1 MPPSM
6 GLVADATPQDAYL
19 SDADRVEAALELAVA
34 RATQAP
40 CPQRFA
46 AALRHAV
53 FPAGGRV
60 RPQLVLGV
68 AGACG
73 APQSALAD
81 DAAAAIELLHCAS
94 LVHDDLPC
102 FDDADTRRG
111 RLTVHAAFGQPLAV
125 LVGDALI
132 VAAFERL
139 SVGATDSLAEAR
151 QRGRMTAVLA
161 RAAGAPY
168 GICAG
173 QAWESEPCIDL
184 TEYHRAKTGAL
195 FEAACALGALAAFE
209 DAGPWRAVGALVGEA
224 YQVADDLADALRSA
238 ADLGKPTGQDLRLDR
253 PSAVATL
260 GVGGARAQLE
270 RLVERACEAVPPVPA
285 APEVRRWLR
294 AAGTR
299 LTNAV

>member
-1 MPPSM
+1 MLQSM
-6 GLVADATPQDAYL
+6 GLTADARL
-19 SDADRVEAALELAVA
+19 SDAERVEEALEFAVT

-40 CPQRFA
+40 CPRRFA
-46 AALRHAV
+46 AALRQAV

-60 RPQLVLGV
+60 RPRLLLRAAQ
-68 AGACG
+68 AC
-73 APQSALAD
+73 AAQQSALAD

-111 RLTVHAAFGQPLAV
+111 RPTVHVAFGQPLAV

-139 SVGATDSLAEAR
+139 SVGAADSLAEAR

-209 DAGPWRAVGALVGEA
+209 DPAPWRAVGALVGEA
-224 YQVADDLADALRSA
+224 YQVADDLADALRTTT
-238 ADLGKPTGQDLRLDR
+238 DLGKPAGQDLRLDR
-253 PSAVATL
+253 PSAVGTL

-270 RLVERACEAVPPVPA
+270 RLIDRACEAVPGVPA
-285 APEVRRWLR
+285 APAMRTWLR

-299 LTNAV
+299 LTSAV